1 MSFKTSAE
9 EWVRKGPSAAL
20 ALAAVAGLVVG
31 GVIGLGA
38 GYKVEQNRTRS
49 AVKKLHAQINS
60 LGGSTSAT
68 TKVGQRVGKVTASA
82 ASSITI
88 SAKKTGT
95 TVLTT
100 SSTTVFETV
109 VKGTIGDVQAGKRIL
124 VSVGGKEIIV
134 LPTTSRLG
142 RLVTAVSSTAI
153 KLQKATGSGTVGVAT
168 KNVKTVETLKTA
180 TASAVTVGKDVFV
193 AGKQA
198 GKGAF
203 DTIEVIVL
211 PAGSGF
217 GA

>member
-1 MSFKTSAE
+1 MSLKTSAE

-20 ALAAVAGLVVG
+20 ALAAVAGIVVG

-49 AVKKLHAQINS
+49 DVKKLHAQINS
-60 LGGSTSAT
+60 LGGATSAT
-68 TKVGQRVGKVTASA
+68 AKVGQRVGKVTADSA
-82 ASSITI
+82 GSITI
-88 SAKKTGT
+88 STKQKGT
-95 TVLTT
+95 EVLNT

-109 VKGTIGDVQAGKRIL
+109 VKGTIGDVQAGKRVL

-142 RLVTAVSSTAI
+142 RLVTAVSSSTI

-180 TASAVTVGKDVFV
+180 AANAVAVGKDVFA
-193 AGKQA
+193 AGKQS
-198 GKGAF
+198 GKSAF
-203 DTIEVIVL
+203 DTTEVIVL

-217 GA
+217 GI